1 MSFATGQCSHGKLIY
16 ILITHCSVCPHSLR
30 LTPNLKILQ
39 LHDLCRFVDFWKDC
53 LIEQLEGLS
62 GYGLPALVPP
72 KLQNW
77 ACFGCFLMLGHCS
90 FPSFFVLCFEG
101 SLLFGIQCIPSAS
114 GLFVHQAGWVSIVL
128 LCLICLRQFQYPTLI
143 VTRPLPVIICSFS
156 FASWG
161 VVLNFFSVAYH
172 RRGRPRRS
180 RAAAVDRNSRGEYR
194 AKIVRA

>member
-1 MSFATGQCSHGKLIY
+1 MEASVQDTMHSLMQLEEKLIRSYALIKELVCSLTEGLVSFATGQCSHGKLIY
-16 ILITHCSVCPHSLR
+16 ILTYHSLR

-114 GLFVHQAGWVSIVL
+114 G
-128 LCLICLRQFQYPTLI
+128 
-143 VTRPLPVIICSFS
+143 
-156 FASWG
+156 
-161 VVLNFFSVAYH
+161 
-172 RRGRPRRS
+172 
-180 RAAAVDRNSRGEYR
+180 
-194 AKIVRA
+194 